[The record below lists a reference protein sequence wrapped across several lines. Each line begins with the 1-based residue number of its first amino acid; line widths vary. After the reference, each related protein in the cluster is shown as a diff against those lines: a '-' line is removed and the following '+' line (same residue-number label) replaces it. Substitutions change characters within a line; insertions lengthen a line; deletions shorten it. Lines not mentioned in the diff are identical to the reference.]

1 MKSYEVAGKGAPE
14 TTAAWSKEQALLRSA
29 GFPLFAGCRLGLIV
43 DGRKGA
49 GQIRAALI
57 REARQFVSA

>member
-1 MKSYEVAGKGAPE
+1 MKSYEVAGQGAPE
-14 TTAAWSKEQALLRSA
+14 TTAAWSKEQALQSSA
-29 GFPLFAGCRLGLIV
+29 GFPRFAGCRLGLIG